1 MNKEFKPIIEIEEN
15 PQEIIKY
22 IQFGTNIPVLKE
34 FHSFILS
41 DLNNFLP
48 KSIILK
54 EDGEIIGHV
63 LLYDDGG
70 DTLYF
75 GFFKAQNHDKK
86 LIKFLVN
93 LLIDYGRNHN
103 FIYIRGPINIPT
115 FIYGWGFMQKGSLD
129 NTFIA
134 KPVNHY
140 IYQEIFMQKGFFV
153 KSQQGTWEGT
163 LPVFSEE
170 ELQNFDFTDYET
182 YQPKDWNELR
192 NFKGLILSL
201 SAQNLSQ
208 ESQITPSPIKLF
220 DNFVNFVEC
229 YGDLSMLNLLKYKP
243 SEKYIGC
250 YISLPNPLRR
260 NDKGLPDSFIIYSV
274 TIEKEHRGKGLSLLL
289 HKEALD
295 KASKNHMNYCSA
307 PIEINRKR
315 VITVSERKGLSHTRT
330 HLILENQL

>member
-1 MNKEFKPIIEIEEN
+1 MNKDFKPIIEIKEN
-15 PQEIIKY
+15 PQEIINY

-34 FHSFILS
+34 FYTFILS
-41 DLNNFLP
+41 DLNNFNT

-54 EDGEIIGHV
+54 EDGDIISHV

-75 GFFKAQNHDKK
+75 GYFKVQNHDKK

-93 LLIDYGRNHN
+93 LLVDYGRKHN
-103 FIYIRGPINIPT
+103 FKYIRGPINIPT

-129 NTFIA
+129 NIFIA
-134 KPVNHY
+134 KPVNHH

-163 LPVFSEE
+163 LPVFSKEE
-170 ELQNFDFTDYET
+170 MQNYDFTDYET
-182 YQPKDWNELR
+182 YQPKDWNEVR
-192 NFKGLILSL
+192 NFKGLVLTL

-208 ESQITPSPIKLF
+208 ESQITPNPIKLF
-220 DNFVNFVEC
+220 DNFVNFVKC
-229 YGDLSMLNLLKYKP
+229 YGDLYMLTLLKYKP

-260 NDKGLPDSFIIYSV
+260 NDNGLPDSFILYSIS
-274 TIEKEHRGKGLSLLL
+274 IEKDHRGKGLSLLFY
-289 HKEALD
+289 KEAID

-330 HLILENQL
+330 HLILEIQL